1 MAITEFL
8 LSGLR
13 PEDALAFV
21 RHLGSADPDLR
32 EADREVL
39 APVLTVTEGNPFLI
53 KLVIR
58 QYLATRRSLDRV
70 MADLTGLG
78 AGDTGPGLGRRVREH
93 LYVRSLAQLADRCGE
108 EVAASLMGAFCVKD
122 RGTSFGYEELM
133 TISGMDDP
141 ALFEQ
146 ALEFACRSHSSGPAT
161 SIVRTRFTACCTS
174 SRAEADDGRDSRPWS
189 AWPAYPVFIRRCVN
203 PSSEAS
209 SMR

>member
-1 MAITEFL
+1 MTTRWSVQREPMAITEFL

-78 AGDTGPGLGRRVREH
+78 AAIPVPGWGAGCASTCTSARSRSSPTVAVKRWPRASWAPSASRTAGRR
-93 LYVRSLAQLADRCGE
+93 SD
-108 EVAASLMGAFCVKD
+108 
-122 RGTSFGYEELM
+122 
-133 TISGMDDP
+133 
-141 ALFEQ
+141 
-146 ALEFACRSHSSGPAT
+146 
-161 SIVRTRFTACCTS
+161 
-174 SRAEADDGRDSRPWS
+174 
-189 AWPAYPVFIRRCVN
+189 
-203 PSSEAS
+203 
-209 SMR
+209 MRNS